1 MLDNSSN
8 NKRIAKNTI
17 FLYVRML
24 LIMLVTLYTAR
35 VVLRTLGVDDYGLYN
50 VVGGVVSMFAFL
62 NGTMSGAT
70 QRFLTFELGL
80 KENGNFTKV
89 FGAAFTIHAVL
100 ALIIL
105 ILAETIGLWFVS
117 TKLNIPQERFSAALW
132 VYHFAILSTIVFV
145 MSIPFNACII
155 SHEKMA
161 AFAYISIIEVIL
173 KLLIVLFLDW
183 IDFDKLKLYAVL
195 MFLVQ
200 LGIQSVYMVYC
211 HRAFKSVKIRL
222 IWDTTLL
229 SRIANFAGWTLFGGM
244 ASVGF
249 NQGLNIILNMFFG
262 PAVNAARAIAVQ
274 VDNAIQSFVSNF
286 QMAMNPQIIKRYA
299 AGEMSEMHK
308 LVFASSRYS
317 FFLML
322 LFAIPIYIEAPVIL
336 NIWLDNVPEHTV
348 SFLRITIFVIL
359 INTLSN
365 PLITSVNATG
375 NVRNYQVIVGSILLL
390 IVPITY
396 FILKLYSIPE
406 LAFVVY
412 VVVSFVAQIA
422 RFMLARPLVNLSTAE
437 YVKNVLLR
445 IALVGLLSIILPL
458 ITAYFITNI
467 YVELFVVCIVS
478 WLSVFWIVY
487 VFGIGKNER
496 HMIKSY
502 VNKFLKK

>member
-1 MLDNSSN
+1 MTDIKTN

-50 VVGGVVSMFAFL
+50 VIGGVISMFAFL

-100 ALIIL
+100 ALIIFV
-105 ILAETIGLWFVS
+105 LAETIGLWFVC
-117 TKLNIPQERFSAALW
+117 TKLTIPPERISATLW
-132 VYHFAILSTIVFV
+132 VYHFSILSTLVFV

-155 SHEKMA
+155 SHERMD

-173 KLLIVLFLDW
+173 KLLIVFFLDI

-195 MFLVQ
+195 MFFVQ
-200 LGIQSVYMVYC
+200 LGIQSVYMLYC
-211 HRAFKSVKIRL
+211 HKAFKTAKVRL
-222 IWDTTLL
+222 IWDKSLL
-229 SRIANFAGWTLFGGM
+229 SRIANFAGWTLFGGI

-249 NQGLNIILNMFFG
+249 NQGLNIVLNIFFG
-262 PAVNAARAIAVQ
+262 PSVNAARAIAVQ

-286 QMAMNPQIIKRYA
+286 QMAMNPQIIRRYA

-322 LFAIPIYIEAPVIL
+322 LFAIPIFIEAPVIL
-336 NIWLDNVPEHTV
+336 NLWLDTVPEHTV
-348 SFLRITIFVIL
+348 NFLRITIFVIL

-375 NVRNYQVIVGSILLL
+375 NVRNYQVIIGTILLMV
-390 IVPITY
+390 VPIAY
-396 FILKLYSIPE
+396 FVLKLNSVPE

-412 VVVSFVAQIA
+412 VTVSLIAQIV
-422 RFMLARPLVNLSTAE
+422 RFVLARPLANFSTID
-437 YVKNVLLR
+437 YIKSVLWR
-445 IALVGLLSIILPL
+445 IVLVGMLSIILPAF
-458 ITAYFITNI
+458 TAYLANDK
-467 YVELFVVCIVS
+467 YKELIEVCFVS
-478 WLSVFWIVY
+478 WLSVLCVVY
-487 VFGIGKNER
+487 ACGISKAER
-496 HMIKSY
+496 QLIISY
-502 VNKFLKK
+502 ANKFLKR

>member
-1 MLDNSSN
+1 MPDNSSN

-80 KENGNFTKV
+80 KEKGNFTKV
-89 FGAAFTIHAVL
+89 FGAAFTIHAFL
-100 ALIIL
+100 ALIIFV
-105 ILAETIGLWFVS
+105 LAETIGLWFVC
-117 TKLNIPQERFSAALW
+117 TKLTIPPERFSAALW
-132 VYHFAILSTIVFV
+132 VYHFSILSTLVFV

-155 SHEKMA
+155 SHERMG

-173 KLLIVLFLDW
+173 KLLIVFFLNL
-183 IDFDKLKLYAVL
+183 IDYDKLKLYAVL
-195 MFLVQ
+195 MFMVQ
-200 LGIQSVYMVYC
+200 VGIQSVYMLYC
-211 HRAFKSVKIRL
+211 HRAFKSARVRL
-222 IWDTTLL
+222 IWDRTLL

-249 NQGLNIILNMFFG
+249 NQGLNIVLNMFFG

-322 LFAIPIYIEAPVIL
+322 LFAIPIFIEAPEIL
-336 NIWLDNVPEHTV
+336 NLWLDTVPEHTIN
-348 SFLRITIFVIL
+348 FLRITIFVIL

-375 NVRNYQVIVGSILLL
+375 KVRNYQVIVGSILLM

-396 FILKLYSIPE
+396 FVLKVHSIPE

-412 VVVSFVAQIA
+412 VVVSVIAQIA
-422 RFMLARPLVNLSTAE
+422 RFLLARSLVDLSTID
-437 YVKNVLLR
+437 YLKNVLLR
-445 IALVGLLSIILPL
+445 IISVGLVSIILPV
-458 ITAYFITNI
+458 ITAHLINNKYI
-467 YVELFVVCIVS
+467 ELIAVCFVS
-478 WLSVFWIVY
+478 WLTVFSVVY
-487 VFGIGKNER
+487 FLGIGKDER
-496 HMIKSY
+496 QIIKTY
-502 VNKFLKK
+502 ANKFLKR

>member
-1 MLDNSSN
+1 MPDNLSN

-35 VVLRTLGVDDYGLYN
+35 VVLRTLGVEDYGLCN

-80 KENGNFTKV
+80 KEKGNFSKV
-89 FGAAFTIHAVL
+89 FGAAFTIHVVL

-105 ILAETIGLWFVS
+105 FLAETIGLWFVCN
-117 TKLNIPQERFSAALW
+117 KLTIPPERFSAALW
-132 VYHFAILSTIVFV
+132 VYQFSILSTIVFV
-145 MSIPFNACII
+145 ISIPFNACII
-155 SHEKMA
+155 SHERMG
-161 AFAYISIIEVIL
+161 AFAYISIIEVLL
-173 KLLIVLFLDW
+173 KLLIVFFLDL

-200 LGIQSVYMVYC
+200 LSIQSVYMLYC
-211 HRAFKSVKIRL
+211 HKSFKDAKVRL
-222 IWDTTLL
+222 IWDKTLL
-229 SRIANFAGWTLFGGM
+229 SRIANFAGWTLFGGL

-249 NQGLNIILNMFFG
+249 TQGLNIILNMFFG

-299 AGEMSEMHK
+299 AGEVTEMRK

-322 LFAIPIYIEAPVIL
+322 LFAIPIFIEAPVIL
-336 NIWLDNVPEHTV
+336 DLWLDTVPDHTV
-348 SFLRITIFVIL
+348 NFLRITILVIL

-375 NVRNYQVIVGSILLL
+375 KVRNYQIIVGTILLMIL
-390 IVPITY
+390 PIAY
-396 FILKLYSIPE
+396 FVLKLRSVPE

-412 VVVSFVAQIA
+412 VAVSFVAQIA
-422 RFMLARPLVNLSTAE
+422 RYILARRLVNISNAQYL
-437 YVKNVLLR
+437 KNVLSP
-445 IALVGLLSIILPL
+445 IVIVGLLSVVLPVLTSYL
-458 ITAYFITNI
+458 ITNVYA
-467 YVELFVVCIVS
+467 ELAVVCIVS
-478 WLSVFWIVY
+478 WLSVLIVAY
-487 VFGIGKNER
+487 FFGIGRTER
-496 HMIKSY
+496 QLIISY
-502 VNKFLKK
+502 VNRLLKR